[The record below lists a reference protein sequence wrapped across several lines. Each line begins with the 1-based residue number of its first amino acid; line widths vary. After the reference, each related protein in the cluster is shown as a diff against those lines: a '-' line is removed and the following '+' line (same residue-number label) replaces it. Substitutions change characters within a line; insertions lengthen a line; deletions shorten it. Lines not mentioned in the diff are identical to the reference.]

1 MAPLIFFLKGEVV
14 MFDAKIQQIVEQVTG
29 SFGSKLDD
37 KILEVESIFDEWA
50 EQFDSLSRQA
60 KIAIG
65 VSLGLSIADTILLF
79 AILMRLG
86 R

>member
-1 MAPLIFFLKGEVV
+1 
-14 MFDAKIQQIVEQVTG
+14 MFDAKIQQIVEQVTR
-29 SFGSKLDD
+29 SFGNKLDD

-50 EQFDSLSRQA
+50 GQFDSLSRQA